1 MQKNSILD
9 AASNGNSETLSTWK
23 DILEASGI
31 INFDP
36 KTDPWE
42 ILQMKVAKAGEVSG
56 APTSQ
61 LRDPYFESELACFFR
76 AWELSAMRTLH
87 SAISNI
93 LDHHANGGIIA
104 TAKGEVLDIER
115 METLGESKA
124 YNTDGNAVLF
134 VKDCSLSNLENS
146 FTKCP
151 RRAMNRFF
159 EKASQ
164 PSVHCIEDRRLPMI
178 FWLDIARKIIL
189 ERCKTAFDEIVL
201 P

>member
-1 MQKNSILD
+1 MQKKSTID
-9 AASNGNSETLSTWK
+9 AASNGNNQTLSTWK

-42 ILQMKVAKAGEVSG
+42 ILQMKIAKAGEVSG

-87 SAISNI
+87 SAISII
-93 LDHHANGGIIA
+93 LDHHANGGVIA

-115 METLGESKA
+115 METFDKPCV
-124 YNTDGNAVLF
+124 YNIHGNVVLF
-134 VKDCSLSNLENS
+134 GEDCPLSNLENS
-146 FTKCP
+146 FTKCA

-164 PSVHCIEDRRLPMI
+164 PSIHCIENRRLSMI
-178 FWLDIARKIIL
+178 FWLDIARKIVL